1 MPQAADP
8 LEVSPYLMAPCR
20 NLRYACMALM
30 RHDKHRPR
38 CAECS
43 LIALCRKS
51 AGDQPIAAGS
61 GAEPASPSRSWPTA
75 PVAGTR
81 SSIEWR
87 FVTGSAMWRPS
98 TLDILRILYRRASIE
113 PNLTRTGDRRPIRS
127 ETAAEGKSNIAAQH

>member
-1 MPQAADP
+1 MPHVADP

-20 NLRYACMALM
+20 SLRCACMALI

-51 AGDQPIAAGS
+51 AGDQPIAEGS
-61 GAEPASPSRSWPTA
+61 GAEPALLSRSWPTA
-75 PVAGTR
+75 PVASTR

-87 FVTGSAMWRPS
+87 FVTGSAVWRPS
-98 TLDILRILYRRASIE
+98 TLDILRTLYRRASIE
-113 PNLTRTGDRRPIRS
+113 PNLTRTGNRRPVRS
-127 ETAAEGKSNIAAQH
+127 ETAAEGRSDIAAQH